1 MTWQLEH
8 LKDLDR
14 VRSQL
19 REDFGLARRRGR
31 VPPAVRIAWW
41 AGMVAAA
48 AALGDP
54 GAAVPAAVVFEGLV
68 APRLARR
75 ARPTIGQLRPWTPP
89 PSWRPSP
96 EAPATLGL
104 RPS

>member
-1 MTWQLEH
+1 MTWQLEG

-19 REDFGLARRRGR
+19 REDFRVSRERGR
-31 VPPAVRIAWW
+31 VPPTVRVAWW
-41 AGMVAAA
+41 AGLAVATT
-48 AALGDP
+48 ALGDP
-54 GAAVPAAVVFEGLV
+54 ESALPVAALFESLL

-75 ARPTIGQLRPWTPP
+75 PRRAVGSLRLWSPP

-96 EAPATLGL
+96 EAPAELPD
-104 RPS
+104 RRS